1 MTDLTGSYRK
11 LYDSRFL
18 AADDMPD
25 GKDFA
30 LTVTK
35 IDRQKVQGGDDVVA
49 IHFAETPKM
58 MALNRTNAA
67 LIRKALG
74 SAAVETWIGKKI
86 TLYGTVC
93 NAFGDPKCPCI
104 RVRAPRKFG

>member
-25 GKDFA
+25 GKEVS
-30 LTVTK
+30 LTVK
-35 IDRQKVQGGDDVVA
+35 QIDRQKVQGGDPVVA
-49 IHFAETPKM
+49 VHFTETPKM
-58 MALNRTNAA
+58 LALNRTNAA

-74 SAAVETWIGKKI
+74 SAAVETWVGKKI

-104 RVRAPRKFG
+104 RVRAPKRF